1 MTRQRLAIFNSA
13 PPAQVLGAGGSW
25 YRVSNAANL
34 AAGEPLQVDLMDEIG
49 GWGVQASDFL
59 RDLRAADDGQR
70 PVVVNI
76 ASIGGDVWQGIAISN
91 ALRRMGDRVTACITS
106 VAASIASVVAVGA
119 HRVVMPEN
127 AMMMIHNPWAVVA
140 GEADE
145 LREAA
150 DLLDKV
156 KAALVATYR
165 AKAPALSEDELA
177 KMLSAET
184 WLTAAEAHAMGLV
197 DEVQPLLP
205 IKASARLYA
214 QCGRFKAA
222 PAALLAALQPAADPA
237 PASVVDPVEDPAPAA
252 ADPIALARLAASLCA
267 DKQLPVQAVSTVLAA
282 GVASEADIRAG
293 VERAVTIRDLCVTAK
308 LPELALSLL
317 ASGLDVEAARARL
330 FDKIVT
336 NAGADL
342 DNTPPDSPVRAP
354 CWFACCRCLP
364 KTPRCCGQPLR

>member
-1 MTRQRLAIFNSA
+1 MTRQRVAIFNSA

-237 PASVVDPVEDPAPAA
+237 PAPAVDPVEDPAPA

-267 DKQLPVQAVSTVLAA
+267 DKQLPVQAVSTVLAT
-282 GVASEADIRAG
+282 GVKSEADIRAG

-336 NAGADL
+336 NAGVDL
-342 DNTPPDSPVRAP
+342 DNTPPAASTSAPRAGLNV
-354 CWFACCRCLP
+354 AAVYQKR
-364 KTPRCCGQPLR
+364 RDAAANR

>member
-1 MTRQRLAIFNSA
+1 MTRQRLAVFNSA
-13 PPAQVLGAGGSW
+13 PRTPEPSTSGSW
-25 YRVSNAANL
+25 YRVSNAASL
-34 AAGEPLQVDLMDEIG
+34 AANAPLQVDLMDEIG

-76 ASIGGDVWQGIAISN
+76 ASTGGDVWQGIAISN
-91 ALRRMGDRVTACITS
+91 ALRRMGNRVTACITS

-127 AMMMIHNPWAVVA
+127 AMMMIHNPWAYVA

-156 KAALVATYR
+156 KTTLIATYR
-165 AKAPALSEDELA
+165 AKAPALTEENLA
-177 KMLSAET
+177 RMLSAET
-184 WLTAAEAHAMGLV
+184 WLTAAEAHALGLV

-222 PAALLAALQPAADPA
+222 PVALLAALQPAADPA
-237 PASVVDPVEDPAPAA
+237 PAAGPVADPAPAA
-252 ADPIALARLAASLCA
+252 ADPMVLARLAASLCA

-282 GVASEADIRAG
+282 GAASEADIRAG
-293 VERAVTIRDLCVTAK
+293 VERAVTIRDLCITAK

-317 ASGLDVEAARARL
+317 ASGLDVDAARARL
-330 FDKIVT
+330 FDKIVAH
-336 NAGADL
+336 AGADL
-342 DNTPPDSPVRAP
+342 DNTPPVDAVPSAPRA
-354 CWFACCRCLP
+354 
-364 KTPRCCGQPLR
+364 GLRAADVYQKRRDAANR

>member
-1 MTRQRLAIFNSA
+1 MTRQRVAIFNSA

-34 AAGEPLQVDLMDEIG
+34 AAEEPLQVDLMDEIG

-76 ASIGGDVWQGIAISN
+76 ASTGGDVWQGIAISN

-106 VAASIASVVAVGA
+106 VAASIASVVAVGT

-127 AMMMIHNPWAVVA
+127 AMMMIHNPWAYVA

-156 KAALVATYR
+156 KAALIATYR
-165 AKAPALSEDELA
+165 AKAPALTEDELA

-184 WLTAAEAHAMGLV
+184 WLTAAEAHALGLV

-237 PASVVDPVEDPAPAA
+237 PAPAVDPVADPAPAA
-252 ADPIALARLAASLCA
+252 ADPVALARLAASLCA

-282 GVASEADIRAG
+282 GVKSEADIRAG

-330 FDKIVT
+330 FDKMVA

-342 DNTPPDSPVRAP
+342 DNTPPAASTSAPRAGLSV
-354 CWFACCRCLP
+354 AAVYQKR
-364 KTPRCCGQPLR
+364 RDAAANR

>member
-1 MTRQRLAIFNSA
+1 MTRQRVAIFNSA

-237 PASVVDPVEDPAPAA
+237 PAVDPVADPAPAA

-267 DKQLPVQAVSTVLAA
+267 DKQLPVQAVSTVLAT
-282 GVASEADIRAG
+282 GVKSEADIRAG

-342 DNTPPDSPVRAP
+342 DNTPPAASTSAPRAGLNV
-354 CWFACCRCLP
+354 AAVYQKR
-364 KTPRCCGQPLR
+364 RDAAANR